1 MIITYPPKTRSVL
14 LKLSALVVAMLAFP
28 MSVSA
33 EEIESSMARGG
44 ELYDKWYKVIDAK
57 APAEKHPTYPA
68 SGKYASKP
76 GTTWRCKECHG
87 WDYEGKDGAYSKG
100 KHHTGIKGIQGMAG
114 ATSDKIIAVL
124 KDPKHGYGKKLSA
137 TDLTDLA
144 NFVSKGQVD
153 TDKYI
158 DRVSKQPKGDKA
170 KGEGYYNTICAKC
183 HSKDGTE
190 PDDMSKT
197 LGALMS
203 NPWEVMHKIMNG
215 QPDEEMPSL
224 RALDTQVIVD
234 ILAHM
239 TTLPKK
245 KK

>member
-1 MIITYPPKTRSVL
+1 MNIKHLTKSRLVLPPSLVL
-14 LKLSALVVAMLAFP
+14 LLAMLVFP
-28 MSVSA
+28 MSISA
-33 EEIESSMARGG
+33 GEMQSSMARGG
-44 ELYDKWYKVIDAK
+44 ELYDKWYTVIGSK
-57 APAEKHPTYPA
+57 APAEKHPSYPT

-87 WDYEGKDGAYSKG
+87 WDYKGKDGAYKEG
-100 KHHTGIKGIQGMAG
+100 KHHTGIKGIQGMKGAG
-114 ATSDKIIAVL
+114 SDKIIAVL
-124 KDPKHGYGKKLSA
+124 KDAKHGYGKKLEA
-137 TDLTDLA
+137 TDLQDLA

-158 DRVSKQPKGDKA
+158 DRASKQPKGDKA
-170 KGEGYYNTICAKC
+170 KGAGYYNTICAKC

-190 PDDMSKT
+190 PDDMPKT

-215 QPDEEMPSL
+215 QPDEQMPSL
-224 RALDTQVIVD
+224 RALETQVVVD